1 MGLFITLT
9 ELLGRLAV
17 LTPLLERYI
26 GANRTTG
33 AHSLDQLQQSIA
45 ELSSV
50 QAEGSATVENSLK
63 DQQIRLAR
71 LEDSSARISNRLADI
86 SNDWE
91 KMEADV
97 RKLSGQLRI
106 VLAVGL
112 ALLVAILTAIA
123 LLIFRVR

>member
-17 LTPLLERYI
+17 LMPLLERYV
-26 GANRTTG
+26 GTNRTAG
-33 AHSLDQLQQSIA
+33 AHSLDELQQSIA
-45 ELSSV
+45 ELSTV
-50 QAEGSATVENSLK
+50 QAEGSATLESSLK

-86 SNDWE
+86 SNDWG
-91 KMEADV
+91 KLEADF

-106 VLAVGL
+106 VLVVGL
-112 ALLVAILTAIA
+112 ALLVAILIAIA
-123 LLIFRVR
+123 LLVFRVR

>member
-17 LTPLLERYI
+17 LTPLIERYV
-26 GANRTTG
+26 GGNRGTG
-33 AHSLDQLQQSIA
+33 AHSLDQLEQSIT
-45 ELSSV
+45 ELSTV
-50 QAEGSATVENSLK
+50 QAEGSATLESSLK

-71 LEDSSARISNRLADI
+71 LEESAARISNRLADI

-91 KMEADV
+91 KLEADF
-97 RKLSGQLRI
+97 RKVSGQLRI

-112 ALLVAILTAIA
+112 ALLVAILVAIA
-123 LLIFRVR
+123 LLILRIR

>member
-17 LTPLLERYI
+17 LTPLIERYVGGNR
-26 GANRTTG
+26 GAG
-33 AHSLDQLQQSIA
+33 AHSLDQLEQSIT
-45 ELSSV
+45 ELSTV
-50 QAEGSATVENSLK
+50 QAEGSATLESSLK

-71 LEDSSARISNRLADI
+71 LEESAARISNRLADI

-91 KMEADV
+91 KLEADF
-97 RKLSGQLRI
+97 RKVSGQLRI
-106 VLAVGL
+106 VLVVGL
-112 ALLVAILTAIA
+112 ALLVAILVAIA